1 MAKKQAGGLAPVY
14 AEALYD
20 VAKEKGSLDRVA
32 AEVVAV
38 RDILNR
44 EPLLRRFFETPT
56 VALEDK
62 RKVIAVAFK
71 DLSPEVRNLLSVV
84 VDRRRVGIFEK
95 IAEAYHALANEK
107 AGIAEVRLES
117 VQALDAAAKE
127 KLGKVLQKAIGKKVV
142 FHEETRADLLGG
154 FVLTHGDRQWNA
166 SLSHRLR
173 EAARRMEGAK
183 DALGVWKD

>member
-14 AEALYD
+14 AEAMYD

-32 AEVVAV
+32 AEVAALAG
-38 RDILNR
+38 ILDK

-56 VALEDK
+56 VSAEDK
-62 RKVIAVAFK
+62 RKVIEAGFK
-71 DLSPEVRNLLSVV
+71 DFSAEVRNLLSVV
-84 VDRRRVGIFEK
+84 VDRQRVGIFEK

-127 KLGKVLQKAIGKKVV
+127 RLGKVLERTIGKKIV
-142 FHEETRADLLGG
+142 FQEETRADLLGG

-166 SLSHRLR
+166 SLAHRLR
-173 EAARRMEGAK
+173 QASRRMEGAK
-183 DALGVWKD
+183 DALGIWKD